1 MTMTKKGHHQLLRMM
16 TIMRSSVFYEENN
29 RVKPSVDAT
38 SDTSPSD
45 ATAYY
50 TAVITVVVSLNTRTV
65 EKKKSRTAEEG
76 KFTLYLYIR
85 FYTR

>member
-1 MTMTKKGHHQLLRMM
+1 MS
-16 TIMRSSVFYEENN
+16 ISIN
-29 RVKPSVDAT
+29 VKPVSKKT
-38 SDTSPSD
+38 
-45 ATAYY
+45 
-50 TAVITVVVSLNTRTV
+50 ITVWNVYKPAVSIEFNTRTA

>member
-1 MTMTKKGHHQLLRMM
+1 MSKRVYMM
-16 TIMRSSVFYEENN
+16 EVNVIIILIVF
-29 RVKPSVDAT
+29 
-38 SDTSPSD
+38 
-45 ATAYY
+45 
-50 TAVITVVVSLNTRTV
+50 NTRTA